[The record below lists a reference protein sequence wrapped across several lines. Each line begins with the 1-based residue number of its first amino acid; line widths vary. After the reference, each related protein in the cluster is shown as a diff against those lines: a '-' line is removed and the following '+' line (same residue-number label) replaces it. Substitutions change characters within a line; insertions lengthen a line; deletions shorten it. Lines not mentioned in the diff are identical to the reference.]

1 MLAALALLVT
11 VCAGFSPGVSVA
23 SSDAPAASPSPKND
37 PCKSQTSKWA
47 HLQCEEFNSS
57 APGDEYFGR
66 MKLSYLGIDNTFK
79 DGVISAGAYTT
90 DPRVISKLNF
100 ADEALRKWADKYPND
115 PQLARSYFLGVQVY
129 RKVYTEQG
137 QETTWY
143 YITQLT
149 HKYSKTYFG
158 KTMTASL
165 KKNGYTEHFFADP
178 QACPPPPSPGQKPSP
193 SPAPAV
199 QPTAFPGA
207 SGVIVYQAPCQTD
220 TPPPMP
226 WPIQTP

>member
-11 VCAGFSPGVSVA
+11 VCAGFAPGVSAA
-23 SSDAPAASPSPKND
+23 SSSAPAASPSPKND
-37 PCKSQTSKWA
+37 ACKSETSKWA
-47 HLQCEEFNSS
+47 HLQCEEYNAS

-100 ADEALRKWADKYPND
+100 ADDALRTWASKYPND
-115 PQLARSYFLGVQVY
+115 PQLPRSYFLGVQVY

-137 QETTWY
+137 QETVWY
-143 YITQLT
+143 YITLLT
-149 HKYSKTYFG
+149 HKYAKTFYG
-158 KTMTASL
+158 KSIKAGLTKS
-165 KKNGYTEHFFADP
+165 GYTEHWFADP
-178 QACPPPPSPGQKPSP
+178 QPCATAMPNGKMPTSSPN
-193 SPAPAV
+193 PAAA
-199 QPTAFPGA
+199 PTAFPGA